1 MKTNFWAPFNCNG
14 THVPLHLKGYQ
25 KAVFITFCT
34 FRQGC
39 WIHCLS
45 HCFWRNP
52 GGHRLHLTERFI
64 PLDRKKLLLQLSC
77 RGAEFTVFPTVLRN
91 SGGHRVHLT
100 ERFISLDRKK
110 LLLQLFC
117 LGARS
122 PNQCKVA
129 EHAGITWIPEA
140 NRRNRFLVTFH
151 WTWNTSAVLSYAWPG
166 HARFLC
172 RE

>member
-1 MKTNFWAPFNCNG
+1 MCSIAFEGGPERSFYHFFHFSAGLLNSLYF
-14 THVPLHLKGYQ
+14 PL
-25 KAVFITFCT
+25 
-34 FRQGC
+34 
-39 WIHCLS
+39 
-45 HCFWRNP
+45 FWRNS

-64 PLDRKKLLLQLSC
+64 SLDRKELLLQLSC

-122 PNQCKVA
+122 PYQCKVA

-140 NRRNRFLVTFH
+140 NRKKPFLVTFH
-151 WTWNTSAVLSYAWPG
+151 LTWNTCRCLVEPPKIYRNPLET
-166 HARFLC
+166 HAHQRIL
-172 RE
+172 RGV